1 MLVRNAYLKLV
12 FFVSFLA
19 FLWWVNPFYVGGL
32 FLPPEIIRKNLIFWC
47 FQGLL
52 KENIGMK
59 WVNSDANENSYCA
72 FTADN
77 NFISLYVK
85 AAQEIIWKMISR
97 IVLNNSA
104 LTLSWHRSLSYR
116 NQSID
121 LLMDCFPYYR
131 NLRREIVKK

>member
-1 MLVRNAYLKLV
+1 M
-12 FFVSFLA
+12 
-19 FLWWVNPFYVGGL
+19 
-32 FLPPEIIRKNLIFWC
+32 
-47 FQGLL
+47 

-59 WVNSDANENSYCA
+59 WVNSDANENSYCV

-77 NFISLYVK
+77 NFISLCVK

-97 IVLNNSA
+97 IVLNNAA
-104 LTLSWHRSLSYR
+104 LYR